1 MEVKEKT
8 EIRTTLLNAHF
19 HCPYR
24 YKKIVEE
31 GGLEETEAMAKGT
44 RVHAVLSQIN
54 KGQKADVEN
63 LSREEKMLVRNA
75 TTFQTENPV
84 VEVSMNIPISSEFNL
99 EGTADVIVVQRNLI
113 HDYKTGYVAYP
124 AKASLQLFLY
134 FYLFYHTVQKLPNGV
149 LTFEFVRT
157 GRKETV
163 KLSADKILK
172 VAEKGIED
180 FLKDTAFEPRLNPFC
195 KYCPYAF
202 ECPLIRDLIQHGRG
216 PAKKFAAEV
225 LRYQI
230 TRSLSDVD
238 ESGVDKLGHAEVYV
252 REREVQKLDVQEAV
266 SIMTPEEVVKAVSAL
281 DMKKVPDVV
290 KMLALKRSTKKE
302 VVLDYDVTK

>member
-24 YKKIVEE
+24 YKRIVEE
-31 GGLEETEAMAKGT
+31 GGLEKTEAMAKGT
-44 RVHAVLSQIN
+44 RVHAALSEIN
-54 KGQKADVEN
+54 KGQEVDIEEIP
-63 LSREEKMLVRNA
+63 REERMLIRNA
-75 TTFQTENPV
+75 TTFQTENPI
-84 VEVSMNIPISSEFNL
+84 VEVSMNIPISSEFTL
-99 EGTADVIVVQRNLI
+99 EGTADVVVAQRNLI
-113 HDYKTGYVAYP
+113 HDYKTGYVTYP

-134 FYLFYHTVQKLPNGV
+134 FYLFHHTVQKLPSGV

-163 KLSADKILK
+163 KLPADKILE

-180 FLKDTAFEPRLNPFC
+180 FLKDTTFEPRLNPFC

-202 ECPLIRDLIQHGRG
+202 ECPLIRNIIKHGKG

-230 TRSLSDVD
+230 TRALADVD

-252 REREVQKLDVQEAV
+252 REKEVQKLDVQEAV
-266 SIMTPEEVVKAVSAL
+266 SIMTPEEVINAVSAL
-281 DMKKVPDVV
+281 DVRKVPDIV
-290 KMLALKRSTKKE
+290 KTLALKDFTRKE
-302 VVLDYDVTK
+302 VVLGYDVTK

>member
-1 MEVKEKT
+1 MEVQEKT

-44 RVHAVLSQIN
+44 RVHAVLSKIN
-54 KGQKADVEN
+54 KGQAVDVEN
-63 LSREEKMLVRNA
+63 LPREERMLVKNA
-75 TTFQTENPV
+75 TTFQTENPI
-84 VEVSMNIPISSEFNL
+84 VEVSMNIPISSEFTL
-99 EGTADVIVVQRNLI
+99 EGTADVIVVQKNLI
-113 HDYKTGYVAYP
+113 HDYKTGYVTYP

-134 FYLFYHTVQKLPNGV
+134 FYLFYHTVQKLPSGI

-157 GRKETV
+157 GRKETIN
-163 KLSADKILK
+163 LSADKILK
-172 VAEKGIED
+172 VAEKGIDD
-180 FLKDTAFEPRLNPFC
+180 FLKDTAFKPRLNPFC
-195 KYCPYAF
+195 KYCPYAL
-202 ECPLIRDLIQHGRG
+202 ECPLIHDLIKHGKG

-230 TRSLSDVD
+230 SRELQGADI
-238 ESGVDKLGHAEVYV
+238 SGTNKLGHAEVYV
-252 REREVQKLDVQEAV
+252 QEKEVQKIDLATAV
-266 SIMTPEEVVKAVSAL
+266 NMMTPEEIVNAVSAL
-281 DMKKVPDVV
+281 DMKKVPDIV
-290 KMLALKRSTKKE
+290 KMLALKKTTKKE